1 MEVLKM
7 KKWECKKIRKSF
19 KQNCNSSFGTTGKGS
34 VTFHNM
40 FSKMNWKTKKHVM
53 QYVLN
58 K

>member
-1 MEVLKM
+1 M